1 MLQCALLNR
10 SQGTVPDSDMQRL
23 VVWAPGGRWDFVH
36 HASLIERNFVISR
49 ARNWTVKALSSQALL
64 KMAAAPAVL
73 GFALLS
79 STAYAQEPQSADTA
93 AEGDVIIVT
102 GSRISRERLDTTQPT
117 VVIGAETI
125 EDRGLTNIGDALDSI
140 PSFGTPSSS
149 AAGTQAGSFGSGQ
162 TFVNYFGL
170 GSQRT
175 LTLVNGRRFVSSNTA
190 SIFGPTDAG
199 SQVDLNTIPSLM
211 VDRIE
216 TVAVG
221 GAPIYGSDAIAG
233 TVNIILKDKFQGLRL
248 DAQSGISREGDA
260 AEYRLGAMAGTSFA
274 GGRGNIVAAVEYNK
288 SEGLLYT
295 DRKATSKGLY
305 FAAPSDADYPFQNQ
319 LIENRRISI
328 MSDNGIPF
336 IADSIPGFGEGI
348 YNAAGEELAFDR
360 SGKLIPI
367 DFGTP
372 TGGIVDSS
380 GGNGFS
386 LLPVSNLRSPVERYL
401 GSVQANFEVT
411 DNVRAFAE
419 FAYARSTG
427 TELRSQPVYNTWLFD
442 DAGDPSGNLIVPLS
456 NPFLNAE
463 DRATIAQ
470 NLDFDGDGT
479 PDQDYFYL
487 GRANTDLYSGLAS
500 SKVELY
506 RIVGGF
512 DGEFQFGDRSFTWEL
527 SGNYGRSKTTG
538 SGREVVHQNFLNALD
553 GCPAGAVNSPIATIS
568 STCAAFNPFGQQNS
582 QAVQDYITTVANP
595 TAVNEQWVVSANV
608 AGDLFSMW
616 AGDVGVALGYEHR
629 DEKARFD
636 PGAFFFGAV
645 DPTDPDGA
653 RTSYGRSVPIDP
665 VAGGYNTDEV
675 YGELR
680 VPLVSADMA
689 VPFINLLEFSG
700 AARYVHNSLAG
711 GDVTWTAGGRWQ
723 PVDGVT
729 VRGNYTKS
737 IRSPAVTELFNPTSQ
752 IYTTAD
758 DPCDARFLSSGP
770 NPATRQANCAADG
783 LPANFVSTI
792 VDATTEGSLSGNT
805 NLKNEKADS
814 WTAGVILT
822 PRFMPGFSLSVD
834 WVSIKLK
841 DAILSVD
848 ADQTMEACYD
858 SSDFPNDSCSQI
870 TRDANGQVEY
880 IKTGYLNAASY
891 SYQGIVADLRY
902 RFATPF
908 LGRDSNVTLRGSYQY
923 IDKLEQSIGL
933 GDRTTLRNGIG
944 YAKHQA
950 TVSANYNNGPFDYYL
965 QAEYTGPTTVDP
977 DAAANAYD
985 YFNLKNTVV
994 LNTSVSVRVQDKFR
1008 LRFIVD
1014 NLLDTDPPFPVPA
1027 GGGIVSYFDHVMGR
1041 YFKVAATIDF

>member
-1 MLQCALLNR
+1 MK
-10 SQGTVPDSDMQRL
+10 T
-23 VVWAPGGRWDFVH
+23 
-36 HASLIERNFVISR
+36 
-49 ARNWTVKALSSQALL
+49 LSSQALL
-64 KMAAAPAVL
+64 KIAAAPAAL
-73 GFALLS
+73 GIALLS
-79 STAYAQEPQSADTA
+79 STAYAQEPQSAATA
-93 AEGDVIIVT
+93 EEGDVIIVT
-102 GSRISRERLDTTQPT
+102 GSRIARAGLDTTQPT
-117 VVIGAETI
+117 IVIGSEVL
-125 EDRGLTNIGDALDSI
+125 EDRGLTNIGDALDSL
-140 PSFGTPSSS
+140 PSFGTPGSSS
-149 AAGTQAGSFGSGQ
+149 AGTQAGSFGSGQ

-211 VDRIE
+211 VDRVE

-233 TVNIILKDKFQGLRL
+233 TVNIILKDKFEGLRL
-248 DAQSGISREGDA
+248 DAQSGVSREGDA
-260 AEYRLGAMAGTSFA
+260 AEYRLGAMAGTSFG

-295 DRKATSKGLY
+295 DRRVTSQGLF
-305 FAAPSDADYPFQNQ
+305 FAAPADPDYPFANQ
-319 LIENRRISI
+319 LINNRRINI
-328 MSDNGIPF
+328 MSEFGIPF

-348 YNAAGEELAFDR
+348 YDAAGQELAFNR
-360 SGKLIPI
+360 SGALTPI

-372 TGGIVDSS
+372 TGGLVDYS

-401 GSVQANFEVT
+401 GNVQANYEIT

-419 FAYARSTG
+419 FSYARSTG
-427 TELRSQPVYNTWLFD
+427 TELRTQPVYNTWLFD
-442 DAGDPSGNLIVPLS
+442 DAGETSGNLIVPLS
-456 NPFLNAE
+456 NPFLSE
-463 DRATIAQ
+463 QDRATIAQ

-479 PDQDYFYL
+479 PDQDFFYL
-487 GRANTDLYSGLAS
+487 GRANTDLYSGLGSA
-500 SKVELY
+500 KVELY

-512 DGEFQFGDRSFTWEL
+512 DGEFAIGDRSLTWEL

-538 SGREVVHQNFLNALD
+538 SGREVVQQNFLNALA
-553 GCPAGAVNSPIATIS
+553 GCPAGAVNSAIGTIS
-568 STCAAFNPFGQQNS
+568 STCAPFNPFGQQNS
-582 QAVQDYITTVANP
+582 QAVQDYITTVASP
-595 TAVNEQWVVSANV
+595 VAVNEQWVVSANV
-608 AGDLFSMW
+608 SGELFSTW
-616 AGDVGVALGYEHR
+616 AGDVGIALGYEHR

-636 PGAFFFGAV
+636 PGAFFYGAV

-653 RTSYGRSVPIDP
+653 RLSYGRSVPIDA

-680 VPLVSADMA
+680 VPLVSADMG
-689 VPFINLLEFSG
+689 VPFVNLLEFSG

-729 VRGNYTKS
+729 VRGNYTQS
-737 IRSPAVTELFNPTSQ
+737 IRSPAVTELFNPTSE
-752 IYTTAD
+752 IFTMAD
-758 DPCDARFLSSGP
+758 DPCDSRFLNSGP
-770 NPATRQANCAADG
+770 NPATRQANCAAEG
-783 LPANFVSTI
+783 LPANFVSN
-792 VDATTEGSLSGNT
+792 VVSATTEGSLSGNT
-805 NLKNEKADS
+805 DLRNEKADS

-822 PRFMPGFSLSVD
+822 PGFMPGFSLAVD

-848 ADQTMEACYD
+848 ADQTMAACYD
-858 SSDFPNDSCSQI
+858 SSDFPNASCSQF
-870 TRDANGQVEY
+870 TRDANGQVEF
-880 IKTGYLNAASY
+880 IKTGYLNAASFE
-891 SYQGIVADLRY
+891 YQGVVADLRY

-908 LGRDSNVTLRGSYQY
+908 LGANSNVTLRGSYQY
-923 IDKLEQSIGL
+923 IDKLEQGIGL

-944 YAKHQA
+944 YAKHQG

-977 DAAANAYD
+977 DAAPNSYD
-985 YFNLKNTVV
+985 FFNLKSTVV
-994 LNTSVSVRVQDKFR
+994 LNTSVSMRVQDNFR

-1027 GGGIVSYFDHVMGR
+1027 GGGIVSYFDHIMGR